1 MEVILKNVRL
11 ALPSLFNPFVPRDG
25 LKPGQVAKYTSTFLF
40 EPGSPNEAVMLNAMA
55 QAAKA
60 VWGEGA
66 KVVFEAMGPNSR
78 CMKSGNLKLRQGTA
92 EVREGFAGMIQVV
105 TSNRVK
111 PLVVN
116 TDLSPVDEASGIVYA
131 GCHVNAKIDV
141 YGLKGQGERS
151 NGIFATLQVV
161 QFVSD
166 GDRFAG
172 GGSAPT
178 VSGMESLGAPAIRA
192 NAPAID
198 PFA

>member
-11 ALPSLFNPFVPRDG
+11 ALPSLFSPFMPRDG

-40 EPGSPNEAVMLNAMA
+40 EPGSPNEAVMMNAMA

-66 KVVFEAMGPNSR
+66 KGGVEAMGPNSR

-151 NGIFATLQVV
+151 NGIFATLHVV

-166 GDRFAG
+166 GDRFSG
-172 GGSAPT
+172 GGSVPT